1 MAAND
6 LTINQISTVLGEI
19 VGQATGSKPMA
30 VTDTSSFV
38 TVAQIGLKTGY
49 DTLATAI
56 SQVLSR
62 TIFSTRPYNRKFG
75 GLEVS
80 NQRYGNH
87 VRKLSPIDKEP
98 EDDERYALTEG
109 GAVDHYKVSKPLV
122 QQTNFYGVNAYQR
135 HLTTYRDQLDIAFRS
150 PDEFSSFLS
159 MMLSNVS
166 DMIEQDHE
174 NTARA
179 TVANLIGGAIDLAGT
194 NVIHCLAEY
203 NAITGGT
210 YTAETVLNP
219 DTIVGFAKYL
229 VARINTTAK
238 MLTERSNVFHQTIGG
253 KTVMRHTPVERQKAY
268 IYTDYLS
275 KVYANVFSTV
285 FNENY
290 LKIADTEEVNFWQS
304 IKTPGSINV
313 TPAYTDGTSGNVVK
327 GKAVNKPIL
336 AVLFDEEAAGY
347 TVVNQWTQNTPMNAA
362 GGYYNTYW
370 HFTDRYWNDF
380 TENHVVFV
388 LD

>member
-19 VGQATGSKPMA
+19 VEQATGSKPMA

-87 VRKLSPIDKEP
+87 VRKLSPIDKAP
-98 EDDERYALTEG
+98 EDDERYSLTEG
-109 GAVDHYKVSKPLV
+109 GAIDHYKVSKPLV
-122 QQTNFYGVNAYQR
+122 QQTNFYGANTYQR
-135 HLTTYRDQLDIAFRS
+135 HLTTYRDQLDMSLQS
-150 PDEFSSFLS
+150 PDEFASFLS
-159 MMLSNVS
+159 MTLSNVS

-179 TVANLIGGAIDLAGT
+179 TVANLIGGAVDLAGS
-194 NVIHCLAEY
+194 NVVHCLTEY

-210 YTAETVLNP
+210 YTADTVLNP
-219 DTIVGFAKYL
+219 DTIAGFAKYL
-229 VARINTTAK
+229 VARINTIAK
-238 MLTERSNVFHQTIGG
+238 MLTERSTVFHQTIDE

-313 TPAYTDGTSGNVVK
+313 TPAYTDSTGTIVK

-370 HFTDRYWNDF
+370 HFTDRYWNDL
-380 TENHVVFV
+380 TENGLVFV
-388 LD
+388 LE

>member
-6 LTINQISTVLGEI
+6 LTINQISTVLREI

-87 VRKLSPIDKEP
+87 VRKLSPIDKAP
-98 EDDERYALTEG
+98 EDDERYSLTEG
-109 GAVDHYKVSKPLV
+109 GAIDHYKVSKPLV
-122 QQTNFYGVNAYQR
+122 QQTNFYGANTYQR
-135 HLTTYRDQLDIAFRS
+135 HLTTYRDQLDMALQS

-159 MMLSNVS
+159 MTLTNVS

-179 TVANLIGGAIDLAGT
+179 TVANLIGGAIDLAGS
-194 NVIHCLAEY
+194 NVVHCLTEY

-219 DTIVGFAKYL
+219 ETIAGFAKYL
-229 VARINTTAK
+229 VARINTIAK
-238 MLTERSNVFHQTIGG
+238 MLTERSNVFHQTIDD
-253 KTVMRHTPVERQKAY
+253 KIVMRHTPVDKQKAY
-268 IYTDYLS
+268 IFTDYLS

-313 TPAYTDGTSGNVVK
+313 TPAYTDSTGAVVK

>member
-19 VGQATGSKPMA
+19 VEQATGSKPMA

-87 VRKLSPIDKEP
+87 VRKLSPIDKAP
-98 EDDERYALTEG
+98 EDDERYSLTEG
-109 GAVDHYKVSKPLV
+109 GAIDHYKVSKPLV
-122 QQTNFYGVNAYQR
+122 QQTNFYGANTYQR
-135 HLTTYRDQLDIAFRS
+135 HLTTYRDQLDISLQS
-150 PDEFSSFLS
+150 PDEFASFLL
-159 MMLSNVS
+159 MTLSNVS

-179 TVANLIGGAIDLAGT
+179 TVANLIGGAIDLAGS
-194 NVIHCLAEY
+194 NVVHCLTEY
-203 NAITGGT
+203 NAITGGK
-210 YTAETVLNP
+210 YTADTVLNP
-219 DTIVGFAKYL
+219 DTIAGFAKYL
-229 VARINTTAK
+229 VARINTIAK
-238 MLTERSNVFHQTIGG
+238 MLTERSTVFHQTIDD

-313 TPAYTDGTSGNVVK
+313 TPAYTDSTGAIVK
-327 GKAVNKPIL
+327 GGAVNKPIL

-380 TENHVVFV
+380 TENHAVFV

>member
-6 LTINQISTVLGEI
+6 LTINQISSVLGEI
-19 VGQATGSKPMA
+19 VEQATGTKPMA
-30 VTDTSSFV
+30 VIDTSSFV

-87 VRKLSPIDKEP
+87 VRKFSPVDKSP
-98 EDDERYALTEG
+98 EDDERYSLTEDG
-109 GAVDHYKVSKPLV
+109 TVDHYKVSKPLV
-122 QQTNFYGVNAYQR
+122 QQTNFYGANAYQR
-135 HLTTYRDQLDIAFRS
+135 HLTTYRDQLDMALRS
-150 PDEFSSFLS
+150 PDEFGSFVS
-159 MMLSNVS
+159 MMLLNVS

-174 NTARA
+174 NTART
-179 TVANLIGGAIDLAGT
+179 TVANLVGGAIDLAGS
-194 NVIHCLAEY
+194 NVIHCLTEY
-203 NAITGGT
+203 NAVTGGT
-210 YTAETVLNP
+210 YTVETVLNP

-229 VARINTTAK
+229 VARINTIAK
-238 MLTERSNVFHQTIGG
+238 MLTERSTEFHQTIDS
-253 KTVMRHTPVERQKAY
+253 KPVKRHTPVANQKAY
-268 IYTDYLS
+268 IFTDYLS

-304 IKTPGSINV
+304 IKTPGNINI
-313 TPAYTDGTSGNVVK
+313 TPAYTDDTGSVVK

-347 TVVNQWTQNTPMNAA
+347 TVVNKWTQNTPMNAA

>member
-1 MAAND
+1 MAVND
-6 LTINQISTVLGEI
+6 LTINQISSVLGEI
-19 VGQATGSKPMA
+19 VEQATGSKPMA
-30 VTDTSSFV
+30 VIDTSSFV

-87 VRKLSPIDKEP
+87 VRKLSPIDKSP
-98 EDDERYALTEG
+98 EDDERYSLTEDG
-109 GAVDHYKVSKPLV
+109 TVDHYKVSKPLV
-122 QQTNFYGVNAYQR
+122 QQTNFYGANAYQR
-135 HLTTYRDQLDIAFRS
+135 HLTTYRDQLDMALRS
-150 PDEFSSFLS
+150 PDEFGSFVS
-159 MMLSNVS
+159 MMLLNVS

-179 TVANLIGGAIDLAGT
+179 TVANLVGGAIDLAGS
-194 NVIHCLAEY
+194 NVIHCLTEY
-203 NAITGGT
+203 NAITAGT

-219 DTIVGFAKYL
+219 DTIAGFAKYL
-229 VARINTTAK
+229 VARINTIAK
-238 MLTERSNVFHQTIGG
+238 MLTERSTEFHQMIDS
-253 KTVMRHTPVERQKAY
+253 KPVKRHTPVANQKAY
-268 IYTDYLS
+268 IFTDYLS

-304 IKTPGSINV
+304 IKTPGNINI
-313 TPAYTDGTSGNVVK
+313 TPAYTDATGSVVK

-347 TVVNQWTQNTPMNAA
+347 TVVNKWTQNTPMNAA

>member
-87 VRKLSPIDKEP
+87 VRKLSPIDKAP
-98 EDDERYALTEG
+98 EDDERYSLTEG
-109 GAVDHYKVSKPLV
+109 GAIDHYKVSKPLV
-122 QQTNFYGVNAYQR
+122 QQTNFYGANTYQR
-135 HLTTYRDQLDIAFRS
+135 HLTTYRDQLDIALQS

-159 MMLSNVS
+159 MTLTNVS

-179 TVANLIGGAIDLAGT
+179 TVANLIGGAIDLAGS
-194 NVIHCLAEY
+194 NVVHCLAEY
-203 NAITGGT
+203 NAITGET

-219 DTIVGFAKYL
+219 ETIAGFAKYL
-229 VARINTTAK
+229 VARINTIAK
-238 MLTERSNVFHQTIGG
+238 MLTERSNVFHQTIDD
-253 KTVMRHTPVERQKAY
+253 KIVMRHTPVDKQKAY
-268 IYTDYLS
+268 IFTDYLS

-313 TPAYTDGTSGNVVK
+313 TPAYTDSTGAIVK

>member
-1 MAAND
+1 MAVND
-6 LTINQISTVLGEI
+6 LTINQISSVLGEI
-19 VGQATGSKPMA
+19 VEQATGSKPMA
-30 VTDTSSFV
+30 VIDTSSFV

-87 VRKLSPIDKEP
+87 VRKLSPVDKSP
-98 EDDERYALTEG
+98 EDDERYSLTEEG
-109 GAVDHYKVSKPLV
+109 TVDHYKVSKPLV
-122 QQTNFYGVNAYQR
+122 QQTNFYGANAYQR
-135 HLTTYRDQLDIAFRS
+135 HLTTYRDQLDMALRS
-150 PDEFSSFLS
+150 PDEFGSFVS
-159 MMLSNVS
+159 MMLLNVS

-179 TVANLIGGAIDLAGT
+179 TVANLVGGAIDLAGS
-194 NVIHCLAEY
+194 NVIHCLTEY
-203 NAITGGT
+203 NAITAGT

-219 DTIVGFAKYL
+219 DTIAGFAKYL
-229 VARINTTAK
+229 VARINTIAK
-238 MLTERSNVFHQTIGG
+238 MLTERSTEFHQMIDS
-253 KTVMRHTPVERQKAY
+253 KPVKRHTPVANQKAY
-268 IYTDYLS
+268 IFTDYLS

-304 IKTPGSINV
+304 IKTPGNINI
-313 TPAYTDGTSGNVVK
+313 TPAYTDATGSVVK

-347 TVVNQWTQNTPMNAA
+347 TVVNKWTQNTPMNAA

>member
-19 VGQATGSKPMA
+19 VKQATGSKPMA

-87 VRKLSPIDKEP
+87 VRKLSPIDKAP
-98 EDDERYALTEG
+98 EDDERYSLTEG
-109 GAVDHYKVSKPLV
+109 EAIDHYKVSKPLV
-122 QQTNFYGVNAYQR
+122 QQTNFYGANTYQR
-135 HLTTYRDQLDIAFRS
+135 HLTTYRDQLDMSLQS
-150 PDEFSSFLS
+150 PDEFASFLS
-159 MMLSNVS
+159 MTLSNVS

-179 TVANLIGGAIDLAGT
+179 TVANLIGGAIDMGGS
-194 NVIHCLAEY
+194 NVVHCLAEY

-210 YTAETVLNP
+210 YTADTVLNP
-219 DTIVGFAKYL
+219 DTIAGFAKYL
-229 VARINTTAK
+229 VARINTIAK
-238 MLTERSNVFHQTIGG
+238 MLTERSTVFHQTIND

-304 IKTPGSINV
+304 IITPGSINV
-313 TPAYTDGTSGNVVK
+313 TPAYTNSAGAIVK
-327 GKAVNKPIL
+327 GKEVDKPIL

>member
-30 VTDTSSFV
+30 VTDTASFV
-38 TVAQIGLKTGY
+38 TVARIGLKTGY

-87 VRKLSPIDKEP
+87 VRKLSPIDKAP
-98 EDDERYALTEG
+98 EDDERYSLTEG
-109 GAVDHYKVSKPLV
+109 GAIDHYKVSKPLV
-122 QQTNFYGVNAYQR
+122 QQTNFYGANTYQR
-135 HLTTYRDQLDIAFRS
+135 HLTTYRDQLDMALQS

-159 MMLSNVS
+159 MTLTNVS

-179 TVANLIGGAIDLAGT
+179 TVANLIGGAIDLAGS
-194 NVIHCLAEY
+194 NVVHCLTEY

-219 DTIVGFAKYL
+219 ETIAGFAKYL
-229 VARINTTAK
+229 VARINTIAK
-238 MLTERSNVFHQTIGG
+238 MLTERSNVFHQTIDD
-253 KTVMRHTPVERQKAY
+253 KIVMRHTPVDRQKAY

-313 TPAYTDGTSGNVVK
+313 TPAYTDSTGDVVK
-327 GKAVNKPIL
+327 GIAVNKPIL

>member
-80 NQRYGNH
+80 NQRYGNQ
-87 VRKLSPIDKEP
+87 VRKLSPIDKAP
-98 EDDERYALTEG
+98 EDDERYSLTEG
-109 GAVDHYKVSKPLV
+109 GAIDHYKVSKPLV
-122 QQTNFYGVNAYQR
+122 QQTNFYGANTYQR
-135 HLTTYRDQLDIAFRS
+135 HLTTYRDQLDMALQS

-159 MMLSNVS
+159 MTLTNVS

-179 TVANLIGGAIDLAGT
+179 TVANLIGGAIDLAGS
-194 NVIHCLAEY
+194 NVVHCLTEY

-219 DTIVGFAKYL
+219 ETIAGFAKYL
-229 VARINTTAK
+229 VARINTIAK
-238 MLTERSNVFHQTIGG
+238 MLTERSNVFHQTIDD
-253 KTVMRHTPVERQKAY
+253 KIVMRHTPVDKQKAY
-268 IYTDYLS
+268 IFTDYLS

-313 TPAYTDGTSGNVVK
+313 TPAYTDSTGAVVK

>member
-87 VRKLSPIDKEP
+87 VRKLSPIDKAP
-98 EDDERYALTEG
+98 EDDERYSLTED
-109 GAVDHYKVSKPLV
+109 GAIDHYKVSKPLV
-122 QQTNFYGVNAYQR
+122 QQTNFYGANTYQR
-135 HLTTYRDQLDIAFRS
+135 HLTTYRDQLDMALQS

-159 MMLSNVS
+159 MTLTNVS

-179 TVANLIGGAIDLAGT
+179 TVANLIGGAIDLAGS
-194 NVIHCLAEY
+194 NVVHCLTEY

-219 DTIVGFAKYL
+219 ETIAGFAKYL
-229 VARINTTAK
+229 VARINTIAK
-238 MLTERSNVFHQTIGG
+238 MLTERSNVFHQTIDD
-253 KTVMRHTPVERQKAY
+253 KIVMRHTPVDKQKAY
-268 IYTDYLS
+268 IFTDYLS

-313 TPAYTDGTSGNVVK
+313 TPAYTDSTGTIVK

>member
-62 TIFSTRPYNRKFG
+62 TIFSTRPYNRKFR

-87 VRKLSPIDKEP
+87 VRKLTPIDKAP
-98 EDDERYALTEG
+98 EDDKRYGLGEG
-109 GAVDHYKVSKPLV
+109 GSVDHYNISKPFV
-122 QQTNFYGVNAYQR
+122 QQTNFYGVNVYQR
-135 HLTTYRDQLDIAFRS
+135 HLTTYRNQLDVAFTS
-150 PDEFSSFLS
+150 PDEFASFLS
-159 MMLSNVS
+159 MMISNMS

-179 TVANLIGGAIDLAGT
+179 TVANLIGGAIDIGST
-194 NVIHCLAEY
+194 NVIHCLTEY

-210 YTAETVLNP
+210 YTADTVLAP

-229 VARINTTAK
+229 VSRINTIAK

-253 KTVMRHTPVERQKAY
+253 KTVMRHTPIDKQKAY
-268 IYTDYLS
+268 IFTDYLS

-304 IKTPGSINV
+304 IKEPGSINV
-313 TPAYTDGTSGNVVK
+313 TPSYTNASGTVVT
-327 GKAVNKPIL
+327 GEAVNKPIL

>member
-87 VRKLSPIDKEP
+87 VRKLSPIDKAP
-98 EDDERYALTEG
+98 EDDERYSLTEG
-109 GAVDHYKVSKPLV
+109 GAIDHYKVSKPLV
-122 QQTNFYGVNAYQR
+122 QQTNFYGANTYQR
-135 HLTTYRDQLDIAFRS
+135 HLTTYRDQLDMALQS

-159 MMLSNVS
+159 MTLSNVS

-179 TVANLIGGAIDLAGT
+179 TVANLIGGAIDLAGS
-194 NVIHCLAEY
+194 NVVHCLTEY

-219 DTIVGFAKYL
+219 ETIAGFAKYL
-229 VARINTTAK
+229 VARINTIAK
-238 MLTERSNVFHQTIGG
+238 MLTERSNVFHQTIDD
-253 KTVMRHTPVERQKAY
+253 KIVMRHTPVDKQKAY
-268 IYTDYLS
+268 IFTDYLS

-313 TPAYTDGTSGNVVK
+313 TPAYTDSTGAVVNGTV
-327 GKAVNKPIL
+327 VNKPIL

>member
-49 DTLATAI
+49 DTLAKAI

-87 VRKLSPIDKEP
+87 VRKLSPIDKAP
-98 EDDERYALTEG
+98 EDDERYSLTEG
-109 GAVDHYKVSKPLV
+109 GAIDHYKVSKPLV
-122 QQTNFYGVNAYQR
+122 QQTNFYGANAYQR
-135 HLTTYRDQLDIAFRS
+135 HLTTYRDQLDMALQS

-159 MMLSNVS
+159 MTLTNVS

-179 TVANLIGGAIDLAGT
+179 TVANLIGGAIDLAGP
-194 NVIHCLAEY
+194 NVVHCLREY

-219 DTIVGFAKYL
+219 ETIAGFAKYL
-229 VARINTTAK
+229 VARINTIAK
-238 MLTERSNVFHQTIGG
+238 MLTERSNVFHQTIDD
-253 KTVMRHTPVERQKAY
+253 KIVMRHTPVEKQKAY
-268 IYTDYLS
+268 IFTDYLS

-313 TPAYTDGTSGNVVK
+313 TPAYTDSTGVVVN
-327 GKAVNKPIL
+327 GEPVNKPIL

>member
-6 LTINQISTVLGEI
+6 LTINQISSVLGEI
-19 VGQATGSKPMA
+19 VEQATGSKPMA
-30 VTDTSSFV
+30 VIDTSSFV

-87 VRKLSPIDKEP
+87 VRKLSPVDKSP
-98 EDDERYALTEG
+98 EDDERYSLTEDG
-109 GAVDHYKVSKPLV
+109 TVDHYKVSKPLV
-122 QQTNFYGVNAYQR
+122 QQTNFYGANAYQR
-135 HLTTYRDQLDIAFRS
+135 HLTTYRDQLDMALRS
-150 PDEFSSFLS
+150 PDEFGSFVS
-159 MMLSNVS
+159 MMLLNVS

-179 TVANLIGGAIDLAGT
+179 TVANLVGGAIDLAGS
-194 NVIHCLAEY
+194 NVIHCLTEY
-203 NAITGGT
+203 NAVAGGT

-219 DTIVGFAKYL
+219 DTIAGFAKYL
-229 VARINTTAK
+229 VARINTIAK
-238 MLTERSNVFHQTIGG
+238 MLTERSTEFHQMIDS
-253 KTVMRHTPVERQKAY
+253 KPVKRHTPVANQKAY
-268 IYTDYLS
+268 IFTDYLS

-304 IKTPGSINV
+304 IKTPGNINI
-313 TPAYTDGTSGNVVK
+313 TPAYTDATGSVVK

-347 TVVNQWTQNTPMNAA
+347 TVVNKWTQNTPMNAA

>member
-1 MAAND
+1 MAVND
-6 LTINQISTVLGEI
+6 LTINQISSVLGEI
-19 VGQATGSKPMA
+19 VEQATGSKPMA
-30 VTDTSSFV
+30 VIDTSSFV

-87 VRKLSPIDKEP
+87 VRKLSPIDKSP
-98 EDDERYALTEG
+98 EDDERYSLTEEG
-109 GAVDHYKVSKPLV
+109 TVDHYKVSKPLV
-122 QQTNFYGVNAYQR
+122 QQTNFYGANAYQR
-135 HLTTYRDQLDIAFRS
+135 HLTTYRDQLDMALRS
-150 PDEFSSFLS
+150 PDEFGSFVS
-159 MMLSNVS
+159 MMLLNVS

-179 TVANLIGGAIDLAGT
+179 TVANLVGGAIDLAGS
-194 NVIHCLAEY
+194 NVIHCLTEY
-203 NAITGGT
+203 NAITAGT

-219 DTIVGFAKYL
+219 DTIAGFAKYL
-229 VARINTTAK
+229 VARINTIAK
-238 MLTERSNVFHQTIGG
+238 MLTERSTEFHQMINS
-253 KTVMRHTPVERQKAY
+253 KPVKRHTPVANQKAY
-268 IYTDYLS
+268 IFTDYLS

-304 IKTPGSINV
+304 IKTPGNINI
-313 TPAYTDGTSGNVVK
+313 TPAYTDATGSVVK

-347 TVVNQWTQNTPMNAA
+347 TVVNKWTQNTPMNAA

>member
-19 VGQATGSKPMA
+19 VEQATGSKPMA

-62 TIFSTRPYNRKFG
+62 TIFSIRPYNRKFG

-87 VRKLSPIDKEP
+87 VRKLSPIDKAP
-98 EDDERYALTEG
+98 EDDERYSLTEG
-109 GAVDHYKVSKPLV
+109 GAIDHYKVSKPLV
-122 QQTNFYGVNAYQR
+122 QQTNFYGANTYQR
-135 HLTTYRDQLDIAFRS
+135 HLTTYRDQLDISLQS
-150 PDEFSSFLS
+150 PDEFASFLS
-159 MMLSNVS
+159 MTLSNVS

-179 TVANLIGGAIDLAGT
+179 TVANLIGGAIDLAGS
-194 NVIHCLAEY
+194 NVVHCLREY

-210 YTAETVLNP
+210 YTADTVLNP
-219 DTIVGFAKYL
+219 DTIAGFAKYL
-229 VARINTTAK
+229 VARINTIAK
-238 MLTERSNVFHQTIGG
+238 MLTERSTVFHQTIDE

-304 IKTPGSINV
+304 IKTPDSINV
-313 TPAYTDGTSGNVVK
+313 TPAYTDSKGAIVK

>member
-87 VRKLSPIDKEP
+87 VRKLSPIDKAP
-98 EDDERYALTEG
+98 EDDERHSLTEG
-109 GAVDHYKVSKPLV
+109 GTVDHYKVSKPLV
-122 QQTNFYGVNAYQR
+122 LQTNFYGANTYQR
-135 HLTTYRDQLDIAFRS
+135 HLTTYRDQLDMALQS

-159 MMLSNVS
+159 MTLTNVS

-179 TVANLIGGAIDLAGT
+179 TVANLIAGAIDQAGS
-194 NVIHCLAEY
+194 NVVHCLTEY

-219 DTIVGFAKYL
+219 ETIVGFAKYL
-229 VARINTTAK
+229 VARINTIAK
-238 MLTERSNVFHQTIGG
+238 MLTERSTIFHQTIDD
-253 KTVMRHTPVERQKAY
+253 KIVMRHTPVDKQKAY
-268 IYTDYLS
+268 IFTDYLS

-304 IKTPGSINV
+304 IKTPGSVNV
-313 TPAYTDGTSGNVVK
+313 TPAYTDSTGSVVK

>member
-1 MAAND
+1 MASND
-6 LTINQISTVLGEI
+6 MTINQISTVLNEI
-19 VGQATGSKPMA
+19 VGQATGQRPMA

-38 TVAQIGLKTGY
+38 TVAQTALKTGY
-49 DTLATAI
+49 DPLTTAI

-80 NQRYGNH
+80 NQKYGNH
-87 VRKLSPIDKEP
+87 VRKLSPIDKP
-98 EDDERYALTEG
+98 AEDDERFALTEG
-109 GAVDHYKVSKPLV
+109 GAIDHYKVSKPVV
-122 QQTNFYGVNAYQR
+122 QQANFYGANSYQR
-135 HLTTYRDQLDIAFRS
+135 HLTIYRDQLDVAFQS
-150 PDEFSSFLS
+150 PDEFASFIS
-159 MMLSNVS
+159 MILSNAS
-166 DMIEQDHE
+166 DQIEMDHE

-179 TVANLIGGAIDLAGT
+179 TVANLIGGAIDIAGT
-194 NVIHCLAEY
+194 NVIHCLTEY
-203 NAITGGT
+203 NNISGGS
-210 YTAETVLNP
+210 YTAETVLAP
-219 DTIVGFAKYL
+219 SEIIGFAKYL
-229 VARINTTAK
+229 VARINTLAK
-238 MLTERSNVFHQTIGG
+238 MLTERSSAFHQTIGG
-253 KTVMRHTPVERQKAY
+253 QVVMRHTPIERQKAY
-268 IYTDYLS
+268 IFTDYLS

-285 FNENY
+285 FNEQY
-290 LKIADTEEVNFWQS
+290 LRIADTEEVNFWQS
-304 IKTPGSINV
+304 IQTPGSINV
-313 TPAYTDGTSGNVVK
+313 TPSYTNSSGSVIT

-380 TENHVVFV
+380 TENHIVFV

>member
-19 VGQATGSKPMA
+19 VEQATGSKPMA

-62 TIFSTRPYNRKFG
+62 TIFSIRPYNRKFG

-87 VRKLSPIDKEP
+87 VRKLSPIDKAP
-98 EDDERYALTEG
+98 EDDERYSLTEG
-109 GAVDHYKVSKPLV
+109 GAIDHYKVSKPLV
-122 QQTNFYGVNAYQR
+122 QQTNFYGANTYQR
-135 HLTTYRDQLDIAFRS
+135 HLTTYRDQLDISLQS
-150 PDEFSSFLS
+150 PDEFASFLS
-159 MMLSNVS
+159 MTLSNVS

-179 TVANLIGGAIDLAGT
+179 AVANLIGGAIDLAGS
-194 NVIHCLAEY
+194 NVVHCLTEY

-210 YTAETVLNP
+210 YTADTVLNP
-219 DTIVGFAKYL
+219 DTIAGFAKYL
-229 VARINTTAK
+229 VARINTIAK
-238 MLTERSNVFHQTIGG
+238 MLTERSTVFHQTIDE

-304 IKTPGSINV
+304 IKTPDSINV
-313 TPAYTDGTSGNVVK
+313 TPAYTDSKGAIVK

>member
-1 MAAND
+1 MAVND
-6 LTINQISTVLGEI
+6 LTINQISSVLGEI
-19 VGQATGSKPMA
+19 VEQATGSKPMA
-30 VTDTSSFV
+30 VIDTSSFV

-87 VRKLSPIDKEP
+87 VRKLSPIDKSP
-98 EDDERYALTEG
+98 EDDERYSLTEEG
-109 GAVDHYKVSKPLV
+109 TVDHYKVSKPLV
-122 QQTNFYGVNAYQR
+122 QQTNFYGANAYQR
-135 HLTTYRDQLDIAFRS
+135 HLTTYRDQLDMALRS
-150 PDEFSSFLS
+150 PDEFGSFVS
-159 MMLSNVS
+159 MMLLNVS

-179 TVANLIGGAIDLAGT
+179 TVANLVGGAIDLAGS
-194 NVIHCLAEY
+194 NVIHCLTEY
-203 NAITGGT
+203 NAITAGT

-219 DTIVGFAKYL
+219 DTIAGFAKYL
-229 VARINTTAK
+229 VARINTIAK
-238 MLTERSNVFHQTIGG
+238 MLTERSTEFHQMIDN
-253 KTVMRHTPVERQKAY
+253 KPVKRHTPVANQKAY
-268 IYTDYLS
+268 IFTDYLS

-304 IKTPGSINV
+304 IKTPGNINI
-313 TPAYTDGTSGNVVK
+313 TPAYTDATGSVVK

-347 TVVNQWTQNTPMNAA
+347 TVVNKWTQNTPMNAA

>member
-19 VGQATGSKPMA
+19 VAQASGTKPMA

-62 TIFSTRPYNRKFG
+62 TIFSTRPYNRKFR

-98 EDDERYALTEG
+98 EDDERYTLEEG
-109 GAVDHYKVSKPLV
+109 GAIDHYKVSKPMV
-122 QQTNFYGVNAYQR
+122 QQTNFYGANAYQR
-135 HLTTYRDQLDIAFRS
+135 HLTTYRDQLDMAFRS
-150 PDEFSSFLS
+150 PDEFASFLS

-179 TVANLIGGAIDLAGT
+179 TVANLIGGAIDLAGA
-194 NVIHCLAEY
+194 NVIHCLTEY
-203 NAITGGT
+203 NAISGGT

-229 VARINTTAK
+229 VGRINTIAK
-238 MLTERSNVFHQTIGG
+238 MLTERSNAFHQTIGG
-253 KTVMRHTPVERQKAY
+253 KTVMRHTPVNKQKAY

-313 TPAYTDGTSGNVVK
+313 TPAYTDGTSGAVVK

-336 AVLFDEEAAGY
+336 ATLFDEEAAGY
-347 TVVNQWTQNTPMNAA
+347 TIVNQWTQNTPMNAA

>member
-19 VGQATGSKPMA
+19 VEQATGSKPMA

-87 VRKLSPIDKEP
+87 VRKLSPIDKAP
-98 EDDERYALTEG
+98 EDDERYSLTEG
-109 GAVDHYKVSKPLV
+109 GAIDHYKVSKPLV
-122 QQTNFYGVNAYQR
+122 QQTNFYGANTYQR
-135 HLTTYRDQLDIAFRS
+135 HLTTYRDQLDISLRS
-150 PDEFSSFLS
+150 PDEFASFLS
-159 MMLSNVS
+159 MTLSNVS

-179 TVANLIGGAIDLAGT
+179 AVANLIGGAIDLAGS
-194 NVIHCLAEY
+194 NVVHCLTEY
-203 NAITGGT
+203 NAITGGK
-210 YTAETVLNP
+210 YTADTVLNP
-219 DTIVGFAKYL
+219 DTIAGFAKYL
-229 VARINTTAK
+229 VARINTIAK
-238 MLTERSNVFHQTIGG
+238 MLTERSTVFHQTIDK

-313 TPAYTDGTSGNVVK
+313 TPAYTDSTGAIVK
-327 GKAVNKPIL
+327 GEAVNKPIL

-347 TVVNQWTQNTPMNAA
+347 TVVNQWTQNTPLNAA

>member
-30 VTDTSSFV
+30 VTDTASFV

-87 VRKLSPIDKEP
+87 VRKLSPIDKAP
-98 EDDERYALTEG
+98 EDDERYSLTEG
-109 GAVDHYKVSKPLV
+109 GAIDHYKVSKPLV
-122 QQTNFYGVNAYQR
+122 QQTNFYGANTYQR
-135 HLTTYRDQLDIAFRS
+135 HLTTYRDQLDMALQS

-159 MMLSNVS
+159 MTLTNVS

-179 TVANLIGGAIDLAGT
+179 TVANLIGGAIDLAGS
-194 NVIHCLAEY
+194 NVVHCLTEY

-219 DTIVGFAKYL
+219 ETIAGFAKYL
-229 VARINTTAK
+229 VARINTIAK
-238 MLTERSNVFHQTIGG
+238 MLTERSNVFHQTIDD
-253 KTVMRHTPVERQKAY
+253 KIVMRHTPVDRQKAY
-268 IYTDYLS
+268 IFTDYLS

-313 TPAYTDGTSGNVVK
+313 TPAYTDSTGAVVK
-327 GKAVNKPIL
+327 GEAVNKPIL

-347 TVVNQWTQNTPMNAA
+347 TVVNQWTQNTPVNAA

>member
-6 LTINQISTVLGEI
+6 LTINQISSVLGEI
-19 VGQATGSKPMA
+19 VEQATGSKPMA
-30 VTDTSSFV
+30 VIDTSSFV

-87 VRKLSPIDKEP
+87 VRKLSPIDKSP
-98 EDDERYALTEG
+98 EDDERYSLTEEG
-109 GAVDHYKVSKPLV
+109 TVDHYKVSKPLV
-122 QQTNFYGVNAYQR
+122 QQTNFYGANAYQR
-135 HLTTYRDQLDIAFRS
+135 HLTTYRDQLDMALRS
-150 PDEFSSFLS
+150 PDEFGSFVS
-159 MMLSNVS
+159 MMLLNVS

-179 TVANLIGGAIDLAGT
+179 TVANLVGGAIDLAGS
-194 NVIHCLAEY
+194 NVIHCLTEY
-203 NAITGGT
+203 NAVTGGT

-219 DTIVGFAKYL
+219 DTIAGFAKYL
-229 VARINTTAK
+229 VARINTIAK
-238 MLTERSNVFHQTIGG
+238 MLTERSTEFHQTIDS
-253 KTVMRHTPVERQKAY
+253 KPVKRHTPVANQKAY
-268 IYTDYLS
+268 IFTDYLS

-304 IKTPGSINV
+304 IKAPGNINI
-313 TPAYTDGTSGNVVK
+313 TPAYTDATGIVVK

-347 TVVNQWTQNTPMNAA
+347 TVVNKWTQNTPMNAA

>member
-6 LTINQISTVLGEI
+6 LTINQISSVLGEI
-19 VGQATGSKPMA
+19 VEQATGSKPMA
-30 VTDTSSFV
+30 VIDTSSFV
-38 TVAQIGLKTGY
+38 TVAQIGLRTGY

-87 VRKLSPIDKEP
+87 VRKLSPIDKSP
-98 EDDERYALTEG
+98 EDDERYSLPEDGT
-109 GAVDHYKVSKPLV
+109 VDHYKVSKPLV
-122 QQTNFYGVNAYQR
+122 QQTNFYGANAYQR
-135 HLTTYRDQLDIAFRS
+135 HLTTYRDQLDMALRS
-150 PDEFSSFLS
+150 PDEFGSFVS
-159 MMLSNVS
+159 MMLLNVS

-179 TVANLIGGAIDLAGT
+179 TVANLVGGAIDLAGS
-194 NVIHCLAEY
+194 NVIHCLTEY
-203 NAITGGT
+203 NAVTGGT

-219 DTIVGFAKYL
+219 DTIAGFAKYL
-229 VARINTTAK
+229 VARINTIAK
-238 MLTERSNVFHQTIGG
+238 MLTERSTEFHQTIDS
-253 KTVMRHTPVERQKAY
+253 KPVKRHTPVANQKAY
-268 IYTDYLS
+268 IFTDYLS

-304 IKTPGSINV
+304 IKTPGNINI
-313 TPAYTDGTSGNVVK
+313 TPAYTDATGSVVK

-347 TVVNQWTQNTPMNAA
+347 TVVNKWTQNTPMNAA

>member
-1 MAAND
+1 M
-6 LTINQISTVLGEI
+6 T
-19 VGQATGSKPMA
+19 
-30 VTDTSSFV
+30 
-38 TVAQIGLKTGY
+38 
-49 DTLATAI
+49 
-56 SQVLSR
+56 
-62 TIFSTRPYNRKFG
+62 
-75 GLEVS
+75 
-80 NQRYGNH
+80 
-87 VRKLSPIDKEP
+87 
-98 EDDERYALTEG
+98 
-109 GAVDHYKVSKPLV
+109 
-122 QQTNFYGVNAYQR
+122 
-135 HLTTYRDQLDIAFRS
+135 
-150 PDEFSSFLS
+150 
-159 MMLSNVS
+159 
-166 DMIEQDHE
+166 
-174 NTARA
+174 
-179 TVANLIGGAIDLAGT
+179 
-194 NVIHCLAEY
+194 EY

-210 YTAETVLNP
+210 YTADTVLNP
-219 DTIVGFAKYL
+219 DTIAGFAKYL
-229 VARINTTAK
+229 VARINTIAK
-238 MLTERSNVFHQTIGG
+238 MLTERSTVFHQTIDE

-313 TPAYTDGTSGNVVK
+313 TPAYTDSTGAIVK

-362 GGYYNTYW
+362 GGYYNTFW

>member
-19 VGQATGSKPMA
+19 VEQATGSKPMA

-87 VRKLSPIDKEP
+87 VRKLSPIDKAP
-98 EDDERYALTEG
+98 EDDERYSLTEG
-109 GAVDHYKVSKPLV
+109 GAIDHYKVSKPLV
-122 QQTNFYGVNAYQR
+122 QQTNFYGANTYQR
-135 HLTTYRDQLDIAFRS
+135 HLTTYRDQLDMSLQS
-150 PDEFSSFLS
+150 PDEFASFLS
-159 MMLSNVS
+159 MTLSNVS

-179 TVANLIGGAIDLAGT
+179 TVANLIGGAIDLAGS
-194 NVIHCLAEY
+194 NVVHCLTEY
-203 NAITGGT
+203 NAITGGK
-210 YTAETVLNP
+210 YTADTVLNP
-219 DTIVGFAKYL
+219 DTIAGFAKYL
-229 VARINTTAK
+229 VARINTIAK
-238 MLTERSNVFHQTIGG
+238 MLTERSNVFHQTIDD
-253 KTVMRHTPVERQKAY
+253 KIVMRHTPVEKQKAY
-268 IYTDYLS
+268 IFTDYLS

-313 TPAYTDGTSGNVVK
+313 TPAYTDSTGAIVK
-327 GKAVNKPIL
+327 GEAVNKPIL

>member
-6 LTINQISTVLGEI
+6 LTINQISSVLGEI
-19 VGQATGSKPMA
+19 VEQATGSKPMA
-30 VTDTSSFV
+30 VIDTSSFV

-87 VRKLSPIDKEP
+87 VRKLSPIDKSP
-98 EDDERYALTEG
+98 EDDERYSLIEDGT
-109 GAVDHYKVSKPLV
+109 VDHYKVSKPLV
-122 QQTNFYGVNAYQR
+122 QQTNFYGANAYQR
-135 HLTTYRDQLDIAFRS
+135 HLTTYRDQLDMALRS
-150 PDEFSSFLS
+150 PDEFGSFVS
-159 MMLSNVS
+159 MMLLNVS

-179 TVANLIGGAIDLAGT
+179 TVANLVGGAIDLAGS
-194 NVIHCLAEY
+194 NVIHCLTEY
-203 NAITGGT
+203 NAVTGGT

-219 DTIVGFAKYL
+219 DTIAGFAKYL
-229 VARINTTAK
+229 VARINTIAK
-238 MLTERSNVFHQTIGG
+238 MLTERSTEFHQMINS
-253 KTVMRHTPVERQKAY
+253 KPVKRHTPVANQKAY
-268 IYTDYLS
+268 IFTDYLS

-304 IKTPGSINV
+304 IKTPGNINI
-313 TPAYTDGTSGNVVK
+313 TPAYTDATGSVVK

-347 TVVNQWTQNTPMNAA
+347 TVVNKWTQNTPMNAA

>member
-1 MAAND
+1 MAVND
-6 LTINQISTVLGEI
+6 LTINQISSVLGEI
-19 VGQATGSKPMA
+19 VEQATGSKPMA
-30 VTDTSSFV
+30 VIDTSSFV

-87 VRKLSPIDKEP
+87 VRKLSPIDKSP
-98 EDDERYALTEG
+98 EDDERYSLTEDG
-109 GAVDHYKVSKPLV
+109 TVDHYKVSKPLV
-122 QQTNFYGVNAYQR
+122 QQTNFYGANAYQR
-135 HLTTYRDQLDIAFRS
+135 HLTTYRDQLDMALRS
-150 PDEFSSFLS
+150 PDEFASFVS
-159 MMLSNVS
+159 MMLLNVS

-179 TVANLIGGAIDLAGT
+179 TVANLVGGAIDLAGS
-194 NVIHCLAEY
+194 NVIHCLTEY
-203 NAITGGT
+203 NAITAGT

-219 DTIVGFAKYL
+219 DTIAGFAKYL
-229 VARINTTAK
+229 VARINTIAK
-238 MLTERSNVFHQTIGG
+238 MLTERSTEFHQMIDS
-253 KTVMRHTPVERQKAY
+253 KPVKRHTPVANQKAY
-268 IYTDYLS
+268 IFTDYLS

-304 IKTPGSINV
+304 IKTPGNINI
-313 TPAYTDGTSGNVVK
+313 TPAYTDATGSVVK

-347 TVVNQWTQNTPMNAA
+347 TVVNKWTQNTPMNAA

>member
-6 LTINQISTVLGEI
+6 LTINQISSVLGEI
-19 VGQATGSKPMA
+19 VEQATGSKPMA
-30 VTDTSSFV
+30 VIDTSSFV

-87 VRKLSPIDKEP
+87 VRKLSPIDKSP
-98 EDDERYALTEG
+98 EDDERYSLTEDG
-109 GAVDHYKVSKPLV
+109 TVDHYKVSKPLV
-122 QQTNFYGVNAYQR
+122 QQTNFYGANAYQR
-135 HLTTYRDQLDIAFRS
+135 HLTTYRDQLDMALRS
-150 PDEFSSFLS
+150 PDEFGSFVS
-159 MMLSNVS
+159 MMLLNVS

-179 TVANLIGGAIDLAGT
+179 TVANLVGGAIDLAGS
-194 NVIHCLAEY
+194 NVIHCLTEY
-203 NAITGGT
+203 NAVTGGT

-219 DTIVGFAKYL
+219 DTIAGFAKYL
-229 VARINTTAK
+229 VARINTIAK
-238 MLTERSNVFHQTIGG
+238 MLTERSTEFHQTIDS
-253 KTVMRHTPVERQKAY
+253 KPVKRHTPVANQKAY
-268 IYTDYLS
+268 IFTDYLS

-304 IKTPGSINV
+304 IKTPGNINI
-313 TPAYTDGTSGNVVK
+313 TPAYTDATGSVVK

-347 TVVNQWTQNTPMNAA
+347 TVVNKWTQNTPMNAA

>member
-6 LTINQISTVLGEI
+6 LTINQISSVLGEI
-19 VGQATGSKPMA
+19 VEQATGSKPMA
-30 VTDTSSFV
+30 VIDTSSFV

-87 VRKLSPIDKEP
+87 VRKLSPIDKPP
-98 EDDERYALTEG
+98 EDDERYSLTED

-122 QQTNFYGVNAYQR
+122 QQTNFYGANAYQR
-135 HLTTYRDQLDIAFRS
+135 HLTTYRDQLDMALRS
-150 PDEFSSFLS
+150 PDEFGSFVS
-159 MMLSNVS
+159 MMLLNVS

-179 TVANLIGGAIDLAGT
+179 TVANLVGGAIDLAGS
-194 NVIHCLAEY
+194 NVIHCLTEY
-203 NAITGGT
+203 NAVTGGT

-219 DTIVGFAKYL
+219 DTIAGFAKYL
-229 VARINTTAK
+229 VARINTIAK
-238 MLTERSNVFHQTIGG
+238 MLTERSTEFHQTIDS
-253 KTVMRHTPVERQKAY
+253 KPVKRHTPVANQKAY
-268 IYTDYLS
+268 IFTDYLS

-304 IKTPGSINV
+304 IKTPGNINI
-313 TPAYTDGTSGNVVK
+313 TPAYTDATGSVVK
-327 GKAVNKPIL
+327 GEAVNKPIL

-347 TVVNQWTQNTPMNAA
+347 TVVNKWTQNTPMNAA

>member
-6 LTINQISTVLGEI
+6 LTINQISSVLGEI
-19 VGQATGSKPMA
+19 VEQATGSKPMA
-30 VTDTSSFV
+30 VIDTSSFV

-87 VRKLSPIDKEP
+87 VRKLSPIDKSP
-98 EDDERYALTEG
+98 EDDERYSLTED

-122 QQTNFYGVNAYQR
+122 QQTNFYGANAYQR
-135 HLTTYRDQLDIAFRS
+135 HLTTYRDQLDMALQS
-150 PDEFSSFLS
+150 PDEFGSFVS
-159 MMLSNVS
+159 MMLLNVS

-179 TVANLIGGAIDLAGT
+179 TVANLVGGAIDLAGS
-194 NVIHCLAEY
+194 NVIHCLTEY
-203 NAITGGT
+203 NAVTGGT
-210 YTAETVLNP
+210 YTVETVLNP

-229 VARINTTAK
+229 VARINTIAK
-238 MLTERSNVFHQTIGG
+238 MLTERSTEFHQTIDS
-253 KTVMRHTPVERQKAY
+253 KPVKRHTPVANQKAY
-268 IYTDYLS
+268 IFTDYLS

-304 IKTPGSINV
+304 IKTPGNINI
-313 TPAYTDGTSGNVVK
+313 TPAYTDATGSIVK
-327 GKAVNKPIL
+327 GKVVNKPIL

-347 TVVNQWTQNTPMNAA
+347 TVVNKWTQNTPMNAA

>member
-179 TVANLIGGAIDLAGT
+179 TVANLIGGAIDIAGT

-219 DTIVGFAKYL
+219 DTIAGFAKYL

-313 TPAYTDGTSGNVVK
+313 TPAYTDGSSGNVVK

>member
-87 VRKLSPIDKEP
+87 VRKLSPIDKAP
-98 EDDERYALTEG
+98 EDDERYSLTEG
-109 GAVDHYKVSKPLV
+109 GAIDHYKVSKPLV
-122 QQTNFYGVNAYQR
+122 QQTNFYGAATYQR
-135 HLTTYRDQLDIAFRS
+135 HLTTYRDQLDMALQS

-159 MMLSNVS
+159 MTLTNVS

-179 TVANLIGGAIDLAGT
+179 TVANLIGGAIDLAGS
-194 NVIHCLAEY
+194 NVVHCLTEY

-219 DTIVGFAKYL
+219 ETIAGFAKYL
-229 VARINTTAK
+229 VARINTIAK
-238 MLTERSNVFHQTIGG
+238 MLTERSNVFHQTIND
-253 KTVMRHTPVERQKAY
+253 KIVMRHTPVDKQKAY
-268 IYTDYLS
+268 IFTDYLS

-313 TPAYTDGTSGNVVK
+313 TPAYTDSTGAIVK

>member
-6 LTINQISTVLGEI
+6 LTINQISSVLGEI
-19 VGQATGSKPMA
+19 VEQATGSKPMA
-30 VTDTSSFV
+30 VIDTSSFV

-87 VRKLSPIDKEP
+87 VRKLSPIDKSP
-98 EDDERYALTEG
+98 EDDERYSLTEDG
-109 GAVDHYKVSKPLV
+109 TVDHYKVSKPLV
-122 QQTNFYGVNAYQR
+122 QQTNFYGANAYQR
-135 HLTTYRDQLDIAFRS
+135 HLTTYRDQLDMALRS
-150 PDEFSSFLS
+150 PDEFGSFVS
-159 MMLSNVS
+159 MMLLNVS

-179 TVANLIGGAIDLAGT
+179 TVANLVGGAIDLAGS
-194 NVIHCLAEY
+194 NVIHCLTEY
-203 NAITGGT
+203 NAVTGGT

-229 VARINTTAK
+229 VARINTIAK
-238 MLTERSNVFHQTIGG
+238 MLTERSTEFHQTIDS
-253 KTVMRHTPVERQKAY
+253 KPVKRHTPVANQKAY
-268 IYTDYLS
+268 IFTDYLS

-304 IKTPGSINV
+304 IKTPGNINI
-313 TPAYTDGTSGNVVK
+313 TPAYTDATGSVVK

-347 TVVNQWTQNTPMNAA
+347 TVVNKWTQNTPMNAA

>member
-1 MAAND
+1 M
-6 LTINQISTVLGEI
+6 
-19 VGQATGSKPMA
+19 
-30 VTDTSSFV
+30 
-38 TVAQIGLKTGY
+38 
-49 DTLATAI
+49 
-56 SQVLSR
+56 
-62 TIFSTRPYNRKFG
+62 
-75 GLEVS
+75 
-80 NQRYGNH
+80 
-87 VRKLSPIDKEP
+87 RKLSPIDKAP
-98 EDDERYALTEG
+98 EDDQRCTLEDG

-122 QQTNFYGVNAYQR
+122 QQTNFYGANAYQR
-135 HLTTYRDQLDIAFRS
+135 HLTTYRDQLDMAFRS
-150 PDEFSSFLS
+150 PDEFASFLS

-179 TVANLIGGAIDLAGT
+179 TVANLVGGAIDLAGS
-194 NVIHCLAEY
+194 NVIHCLTEY

-210 YTAETVLNP
+210 YTADTVLNP
-219 DTIVGFAKYL
+219 DTIAGFAKYL
-229 VARINTTAK
+229 VSRINTIAK
-238 MLTERSNVFHQTIGG
+238 MLTERSNVFHQTIAG

-313 TPAYTDGTSGNVVK
+313 TPAYTDSTSGDVVK

-336 AVLFDEEAAGY
+336 ATLFDEEAAGY

>member
-1 MAAND
+1 MAVND
-6 LTINQISTVLGEI
+6 LTINQISSVLGEI
-19 VGQATGSKPMA
+19 VEQATGSKPMA
-30 VTDTSSFV
+30 VIDTSSFV
-38 TVAQIGLKTGY
+38 TVAQIGLKKGY

-87 VRKLSPIDKEP
+87 VRKLSPIDKSP
-98 EDDERYALTEG
+98 EDDERYSLTEEG
-109 GAVDHYKVSKPLV
+109 TVDHYKVSKPLV
-122 QQTNFYGVNAYQR
+122 QQTNFYGANAYQR
-135 HLTTYRDQLDIAFRS
+135 HLTTYRDQLDMALRS
-150 PDEFSSFLS
+150 PDEFGSFVS
-159 MMLSNVS
+159 MMLLNVS

-179 TVANLIGGAIDLAGT
+179 TVANLVGGAIDLAGS
-194 NVIHCLAEY
+194 NVIHCLTEY
-203 NAITGGT
+203 NAVTAGT

-219 DTIVGFAKYL
+219 DTIAGFAKYL
-229 VARINTTAK
+229 VARINTIAK
-238 MLTERSNVFHQTIGG
+238 MLTERSTEFHQMIDS
-253 KTVMRHTPVERQKAY
+253 KPVKRHTPVANQKAY
-268 IYTDYLS
+268 IFTDYLS

-304 IKTPGSINV
+304 IKTPGNINI
-313 TPAYTDGTSGNVVK
+313 TPAYTDATGSVVK

-347 TVVNQWTQNTPMNAA
+347 TVVNKWTQNTPMNAA

>member
-19 VGQATGSKPMA
+19 VEQATGSKPMA

-56 SQVLSR
+56 SQVISR
-62 TIFSTRPYNRKFG
+62 TIFSIRPYNRKFG

-87 VRKLSPIDKEP
+87 VRKQSPIDKAP
-98 EDDERYALTEG
+98 EDDERYSLTEG
-109 GAVDHYKVSKPLV
+109 EAIDHYKVSKPLV
-122 QQTNFYGVNAYQR
+122 QQTNFYGANTYQR
-135 HLTTYRDQLDIAFRS
+135 HLTTYRDQLDISLQS
-150 PDEFSSFLS
+150 PDEFASFLS
-159 MMLSNVS
+159 MTLSNVS

-179 TVANLIGGAIDLAGT
+179 TVANLIGGAIDLAGS
-194 NVIHCLAEY
+194 NVVHCLTEY

-210 YTAETVLNP
+210 YTADTVLNP
-219 DTIVGFAKYL
+219 DTIAGFAKYL
-229 VARINTTAK
+229 VARINTIAK
-238 MLTERSNVFHQTIGG
+238 MLTERSTVFHQTIDK
-253 KTVMRHTPVERQKAY
+253 KTVKRHTPIERQKAY

-313 TPAYTDGTSGNVVK
+313 TPAYTDSTGAVVK
-327 GKAVNKPIL
+327 GKEVNKPIL